1 MSNMR
6 ITARIKPGRF
16 LAIPPIGLKRLHVS
30 AGDQVVVTV
39 TAHGRS
45 EVTKVLTPAEKRI
58 IDFRER
64 LRFGRQPRRVALAL
78 AAIPNAGED
87 DDFGRV

>member
-1 MSNMR
+1 MRNMQ

-16 LAIPPIGLKRLHVS
+16 LAIPRIALKRLRVS
-30 AGDQVVVTV
+30 AGDQVDVTV
-39 TAHGRS
+39 TARGRI

-58 IDFRER
+58 IFFRER
-64 LRFGRQPRRVALAL
+64 LRFGNHRRRFALAL

-87 DDFGRV
+87 DDFSRV

>member
-1 MSNMR
+1 MR
-6 ITARIKPGRF
+6 KMRTTARIKPGRF
-16 LAIPPIGLKRLHVS
+16 LAIPLIALKRPHVS
-30 AGDQVVVTV
+30 AGDQVDVTV
-39 TAHGRS
+39 TAHGRI

-64 LRFGRQPRRVALAL
+64 LRVGSQRRRFALSL

-87 DDFGRV
+87 DDFSRV